1 MLLNGDIP
9 IFFHKP
15 FQKHIYG
22 LNKRLQNNYSQ
33 YTAAYWFNKKLN
45 DIQHKEFINKRLQE
59 IYELLAI

>member
-15 FQKHIYG
+15 FQKHVYG
-22 LNKRLQNNYSQ
+22 LNKRLQNNYYQ
-33 YTAAYWFNKKLN
+33 YTAADWFNKKLN